1 MKPLLFAAAAAV
13 LFFASP
19 ALAGW
24 ARWVASP
31 RWTCG
36 AYEYAHK
43 CNAEWNVH
51 THRCGCL
58 VR

>member
-1 MKPLLFAAAAAV
+1 MKLSLVATAAAIS
-13 LFFASP
+13 FFASP

-24 ARWVASP
+24 ARWAP
-31 RWTCG
+31 AQAWTCS
-36 AYEYAHK
+36 AYEYAHW
-43 CNAEWNVH
+43 CNAEWNIH

>member
-1 MKPLLFAAAAAV
+1 MRTLLFAAAIA
-13 LFFASP
+13 LLSASP

-24 ARWVASP
+24 RYWSAPES
-31 RWTCG
+31 WTCG
-36 AYEYAHK
+36 AYEYAHW
-43 CNAEWNVH
+43 CNAEWNVR